1 MKECHEDA
9 CRDLGHHELH
19 VCQLHK
25 QGLQAEL
32 ASRTNKPAFIC
43 HNCNAEA
50 NLAGDLCNPS
60 PLVQR

>member
-1 MKECHEDA
+1 MKDCQEET
-9 CRDLGHHELH
+9 CRDLTLHELH
-19 VCQLHK
+19 ICQLTK
-25 QGLQAEL
+25 KGLQAEVTIRT
-32 ASRTNKPAFIC
+32 SRPAFIC